1 MGVRGGLSPA
11 TINRTINGNSTAM
24 AAQTQ
29 QAESSESTDHTAA
42 QRYDLSAS
50 LRANCNL
57 ADLRELTAQQTSPES
72 VPLAQSVDQRIPIYS
87 GTAIHN
93 NINDSAYIE
102 ALLTEWNQV
111 FDSGPGVVVVSQAY
125 PDTSVIDATTE
136 VLLSIIDEEANQSAS
151 GDHFAA
157 AGANS
162 RVWNAHEKLAMANPQ
177 VFASYY
183 ANPILHLAS
192 RAWLGPAYEIT
203 AQVNVVHP
211 GGKAQVCHRDY
222 HLGFQSVD
230 QLGQFPPNV
239 HRLSAH
245 LTLQGAIAHSPMP
258 IASGPTQLLPHSQQ
272 FHPGY
277 IATQLPE
284 FRQHFIDNFVQL
296 PLQSGDAL
304 FFNPAVF
311 HAAGQNDTEQDRFA
325 NLFQIG
331 SALGRTLE
339 LVNHAKLCRLLY
351 PVLSQWR
358 AAGDVSERAIDNVLA
373 ATAKGYPFPCS
384 LDVNPPIGGMAP
396 ASQYDMMR
404 QALYA
409 GETNDSFN
417 AQLDA
422 WQLRQRSL

>member
-1 MGVRGGLSPA
+1 
-11 TINRTINGNSTAM
+11 M
-24 AAQTQ
+24 AVQTQ
-29 QAESSESTDHTAA
+29 QADSSDSPAA
-42 QRYDLSAS
+42 QRYDLSAT

-57 ADLRELTAQQTSPES
+57 DDLRKLTAQPTSPEY
-72 VPLAQSVDQRIPIYS
+72 VPLAQRVNQRIPIYS
-87 GTAIHN
+87 GTAIHDK
-93 NINDSAYIE
+93 INDGAYIE

-125 PDTSVIDATTE
+125 PDASVIDATTD
-136 VLLSIIDEEANQSAS
+136 VLRSIIAEEAEQSASS

-258 IASGPTQLLPHSQQ
+258 IASGPTQLLPYSQQ

-284 FRQHFIDNFVQL
+284 FRQHFLDNFVQL
-296 PLQSGDAL
+296 PLQTGDAL

-311 HAAGQNDTEQDRFA
+311 HAAGQNDTDQDRFA

-339 LVNHAKLCRLLY
+339 LVDHAKLCRLLY

-358 AAGDVSERAIDNVLA
+358 AAGGISVSAIDNILA

-404 QALYA
+404 QALHT
-409 GETNDSFN
+409 GESSDIFN
-417 AQLDA
+417 ARLDE
-422 WQLRQRSL
+422 WLSRQRSI